1 MAIAIFLVFVSV
13 LLGLSFYLGS
23 KAKSASGYF
32 VAGGNVHWFINGIAL
47 TGGYLSAASFLGIC
61 GMIAFTGF
69 DGYLYSIGF
78 LAGWVVALFVVAE
91 PLRRLGKYTLADAL
105 AAKFDNRGIHLA
117 AGLSTLMIS
126 LCYLIPQM
134 VGAGVLME
142 PLTGIPYHWGV
153 VMVGGIVIAIVATA
167 GMTSTTYVQF
177 LKAGLLIMFCFILVV
192 AMCWRGLDTEPPV
205 RNTRGAAV
213 AAHPLAV
220 LQIPDGDLARAAETA
235 GYHYERTVRPDSGG
249 REWILLTRLERLE
262 PVAEGVYS
270 FPLRGAT
277 QRIEDKKGRIAQ
289 LLAEGG
295 TAGRNIGGVECLVR
309 DGAPFVRLES
319 WWYEAVGGDG
329 APVLREAQHLGSSG
343 DELLAMGRVAELPE
357 GTPVKQAIGP
367 LRLAS
372 VFADPATRVEL
383 PRATVIQDG
392 DRTVRLYHQTTV
404 AGNELMRPGGHFKL
418 RAASPWPRLDFIS
431 LMLALFFGTSALPHV
446 LIRYYTVPSSTAARR
461 STVVAIGAIGTFYIL
476 TLYLGLGA
484 IVNGVLNPGNSNMAA
499 PLLAR
504 SFGEIIFAA
513 VSSVAFATVLG
524 TVAGLI
530 VAAAGAV
537 ANDLVER
544 GFGLSHSGAA
554 KVLVAKAAAVTVG
567 LVAIV
572 LGILLKGM
580 NVGFLVGWAF
590 AVAASANFPS
600 IIMVLFWK
608 GTTSQGVVASI
619 LTGIVGSLGII
630 LLGPDMFEVYGLG
643 REAALIPLG
652 QPGLISMPL
661 SFLVLIVVSLM
672 TNGRHCPRDKAV

>member
-1 MAIAIFLVFVSV
+1 MALAIFLLFVSA

-105 AAKFDNRGIHLA
+105 AAKFDNKGIHLA
-117 AGLSTLMIS
+117 AGLSTLVIS
-126 LCYLIPQM
+126 LCYLVPQM

-142 PLTGIPYHWGV
+142 PLTGLPYHWGV
-153 VMVGGIVIAIVATA
+153 IMVGGIVIAIVATA

-177 LKAGLLIMFCFILVV
+177 LKAGLLIIFCGILVLGT
-192 AMCWRGLDTEPPV
+192 CWRGLDTNPEARNIRGEPVP
-205 RNTRGAAV
+205 
-213 AAHPLAV
+213 HPPLGTLV
-220 LQIPDGDLARAAETA
+220 FPDGDLERAATAA
-235 GYHYERTVRPDSGG
+235 GYQLQRTLPA
-249 REWILLTRLERLE
+249 
-262 PVAEGVYS
+262 VAEGKEWTLLSRFETLEPEGEGAYT
-270 FPLRGAT
+270 FHRRGVPQT
-277 QRIEDKKGRIAQ
+277 LPDPEGRIAR
-289 LLAEGG
+289 LLAGENTEEQNVGG
-295 TAGRNIGGVECLVR
+295 FPCLVR
-309 DGAPFVRLES
+309 DGVAVVRLDS
-319 WWYEAVGGDG
+319 WWHRELDAAGH
-329 APVLREAQHLGSSG
+329 PILREAQHSTADGG
-343 DELLAMGRVAELPE
+343 ELLAMGRIASLPPGVE
-357 GTPVKQAIGP
+357 PGRVGLLQ
-367 LRLAS
+367 LAS
-372 VFADPATRVEL
+372 VFANPETRLEVPRTSVVE
-383 PRATVIQDG
+383 DG
-392 DRTVRLYHQTTV
+392 DDSVRLYHHTTIP
-404 AGNELMRPGGHFKL
+404 GNELMRPGGHFKL
-418 RAASPWPRLDFIS
+418 TGENPWPRLDFIS

-446 LIRYYTVPSSTAARR
+446 LIRYYTVPNSTAARR
-461 STVVAIGAIGTFYIL
+461 STIVAIAAIGSFYIF

-484 IVNGVLNPGNSNMAA
+484 IANGVLNPQNSNMAA

-537 ANDLVER
+537 ANDLVDR
-544 GFGLSHSGAA
+544 GFGLSHGGAA
-554 KVLVAKAAAVTVG
+554 NVVVAKVASVTVG
-567 LVAIV
+567 ITAIV

-590 AVAASANFPS
+590 AVAASANFPA

-608 GTTSQGVVASI
+608 RTTSQGIVASI
-619 LTGIVGSLGII
+619 ITGIVASLGII

-643 REAALIPLG
+643 REAALVPLG
-652 QPGLISMPL
+652 QPGLVSMPL
-661 SFLVLIVVSLM
+661 SFLVLIVVSLT
-672 TNGRHCPRDKAV
+672 TNGREGRRKQPA